1 MKKVSIFPIISGLI
15 IAFVIC
21 FIILARRDFYEDI
34 YQDSVTLFESGDYDA
49 GFKKLN
55 EIPNFQNYNGV
66 DELLKKYNICPCC
79 GKELEE
85 EFD

>member
-15 IAFVIC
+15 IAFVIS

-55 EIPNFQNYNGV
+55 EIPNFHVVVKNWRKS
-66 DELLKKYNICPCC
+66 LTKK
-79 GKELEE
+79 E
-85 EFD
+85 